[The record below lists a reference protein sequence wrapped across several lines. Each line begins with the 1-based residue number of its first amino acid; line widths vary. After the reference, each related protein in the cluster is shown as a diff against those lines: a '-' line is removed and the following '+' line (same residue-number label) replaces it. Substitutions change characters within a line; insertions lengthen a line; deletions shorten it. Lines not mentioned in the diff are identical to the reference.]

1 MTQNP
6 IAVLDA
12 SALLAYLQGEPGAD
26 DVADALL
33 QKATISAIN
42 WAGTLS
48 KLAERGQ
55 DPDTVTTQ
63 LREGGLLDKALIIY
77 PADEEL
83 ARDIANLRVSTR
95 SFGLSLGDRACLALA
110 LKLQL
115 PALTSDIAPG
125 KVSV

>member
-42 WAGTLS
+42 WAETLS

-63 LREGGLLDKALIIY
+63 LREGGLLDQALIIY

-83 ARDIANLRVSTR
+83 ARDIAKLRVSTR

-110 LKLQL
+110 LKLHL

>member
-26 DVADALL
+26 EVADVLL
-33 QKATISAIN
+33 QKAAISAIN
-42 WAGTLS
+42 WAETLS

-55 DPDTVTTQ
+55 EPDAVTTQ
-63 LREGGLLDKALIIY
+63 LREEGLLDYALIIY

-83 ARDIANLRVSTR
+83 AHDIAKLRVSTR
-95 SFGLSLGDRACLALA
+95 
-110 LKLQL
+110 
-115 PALTSDIAPG
+115 
-125 KVSV
+125 